1 MAYISIPTPH
11 LIFSP
16 LLRMYADEN
25 VYDDAVLDFDN
36 EDISIEETS
45 SMDTEERDR
54 KKRTELYRLTDS
66 DYYSYK
72 RQEYSDDGE
81 LQSIKIRVF
90 SSPCQG
96 KIRNATTGIRE
107 NEYVGTKAE
116 DLYFIVKDTAL
127 YTKTDLNEAPRRLF
141 YRNPEEFERHHKI
154 TLDNSIKEKWFAKNQ
169 KALYQM

>member
-1 MAYISIPTPH
+1 MAYISIPTHH
-11 LIFSP
+11 LLVHP
-16 LLRMYADEN
+16 LIKMYSDEN
-25 VYDDAVLDFDN
+25 ANDGSLEFNNDN
-36 EDISIEETS
+36 ISIDETS

-54 KKRTELYRLTDS
+54 KKKTEVYRLLDP

-72 RQEYSDDGE
+72 RREYTDEGE
-81 LQSIKIRVF
+81 LQNVKIRVF

-116 DLYFIVKDTAL
+116 EMYFTVKDTSI
-127 YTKTDLNEAPRRLF
+127 YTKTDINKDPRKLF
-141 YRNPEEFERHHKI
+141 YRNTEEFERHHNIK
-154 TLDNSIKEKWFAKNQ
+154 LSQYIKEKWFAKNQ